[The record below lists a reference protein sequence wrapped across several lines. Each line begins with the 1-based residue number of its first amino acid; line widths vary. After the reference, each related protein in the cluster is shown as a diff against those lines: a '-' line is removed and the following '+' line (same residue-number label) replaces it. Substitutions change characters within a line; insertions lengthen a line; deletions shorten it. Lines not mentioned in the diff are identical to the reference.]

1 MVIFSNFTSFI
12 LIVISFLA
20 SIEDKTYILLR
31 LSSVDYTNASEYSKL
46 ETIRLTTQWTDVFS
60 LQKILMHTESLLAE
74 VELICQYSRLIL
86 FWSTFY

>member
-46 ETIRLTTQWTDVFS
+46 ETIRLTTQWTDIFS
-60 LQKILMHTESLLAE
+60 LKKILMHIESLLAE

-86 FWSTFY
+86 FWPTFY